1 MDDKFDMTQ
10 PRTIDTKDIFSLYSK
25 SSLMT
30 KLYLRIKLKI
40 CPLVQLETLFPKE
53 GKIVD
58 LGCGN
63 GLFSNILGIGS
74 YRRNIVGADLDEKKI
89 VLAERTKGPPAYIKY
104 LVGDI
109 VTMDYPRA
117 DVFSLVDVLYLIPYK
132 AQEAILRKCAEALAP
147 QGILI
152 LKDMDTRPRW
162 KYIWNYWQETLA
174 VKVIGFTLGER
185 FYFRSRVNFQR
196 LLKSLGFGVKTVRMD
211 RGYWYPH
218 VAYVCTRSD
227 ISETGDDDQ

>member
-1 MDDKFDMTQ
+1 MTQ
-10 PRTIDTKDIFSLYSK
+10 PRMIDTKDIFALYSK
-25 SSLMT
+25 SSLTT

-40 CPLVQLETLFPKE
+40 CPLVQLETLFPRE

-63 GLFSNILGIGS
+63 GLFPNILGIGS

-89 VLAERTKGPPAYIKY
+89 VLAERTKGPPANIKY
-104 LVGDI
+104 LVSDI
-109 VTMDYPRA
+109 VSMDYPRA

-147 QGILI
+147 RGILI

-174 VKVIGFTLGER
+174 VKVIDFTLGDR
-185 FYFRSRVNFQR
+185 FYFRSRDNFQR
-196 LLKSLGFGVKTVRMD
+196 LLKGLGFGVKTVRMD

-218 VAYVCTRSD
+218 IAYVCTRSD
-227 ISETGDDDQ
+227 ISEAGDDDQ